1 MVGTSGPD
9 ARPRVMVVDDQTLFR
24 TGLVEILRK
33 SFDVVTEAQDGAQA
47 VRKAAAHHPDVILMD
62 VEMPFMNGIEAMQ
75 RIVKAHPEMK
85 VIMLTGHRD
94 DAYVLEA
101 MKSGASGYIL
111 KDADADSINA
121 DIRAVLEGARVMAPP
136 VSDKVFELASQ
147 TPAEPEP
154 PDGLT
159 RTQVQI
165 LKLIAQGLAG
175 KQIAAHLGI
184 SEKTVRNHVSRIY
197 RRLHIFDRSQAVLY
211 AIRQGLV
218 KV

>member
-1 MVGTSGPD
+1 MVRQTPD
-9 ARPRVMVVDDQTLFR
+9 ARPRLMVVDDQTLFR
-24 TGLVEILRK
+24 TGLVELLRK
-33 SFDVVTEAQDGAQA
+33 SFEVVTEAQDGAQA
-47 VRKAAAHHPDVILMD
+47 VRKAAAHRPDVILMD

-75 RIVKAHPEMK
+75 RVLKAHPEMK
-85 VIMLTGHRD
+85 VIILTAHPD

-101 MKSGASGYIL
+101 MRTGASGYVL
-111 KDADADSINA
+111 KDADAESIVA

-136 VSDKVFELASQ
+136 IADHVFELATQS
-147 TPAEPEP
+147 PAEREP

-159 RTQVQI
+159 RAQVEI

-175 KQIAAHLGI
+175 KQIAAQLGI

-211 AIRQGLV
+211 AIRKGLV
-218 KV
+218 QV